1 MDCGGYMLKVIGG
14 FVVGILATLLVTGAM
29 VGKLMFREVPSP
41 FGVEETAARI
51 QANIQ
56 AQKDKG
62 WSLSGLRDPVKPLQA
77 TGENALPVLLIEAC
91 STRYSGPMLKDDKT
105 RILSILM
112 PCTITV
118 YKKND
123 GKTYV
128 GLMNAGLMGRLF
140 GSKMG
145 EIMNQVAVDQASFV
159 TFDPSQP
166 APPLIK
172 GAPGGGSGGAG
183 KDAGG
188 GC

>member
-1 MDCGGYMLKVIGG
+1 MLKILYG
-14 FVVGILATLLVTGAM
+14 FVAGVALIGVVAWNVAGDFMLT
-29 VGKLMFREVPSP
+29 EHESP

-56 AQKDKG
+56 ALEGRG
-62 WSLSGLRDPVKPLQA
+62 WKLSGLRNPARAVSAGGRNVP
-77 TGENALPVLLIEAC
+77 PVLLVEAC
-91 STRYSGPMLKDDKT
+91 STKYSGPLLAEDET

-118 YKKND
+118 YKKDD

-128 GLMNAGLMGRLF
+128 GIMNSGLMGKLF
-140 GSKMG
+140 GPKVG
-145 EIMNQVAVDQASFV
+145 EIMAEVAKDQAAFL
-159 TFDPSQP
+159 TFDASKP

-172 GAPGGGSGGAG
+172 VKPGGGGAG
-183 KDAGG
+183 GPNDTS

>member
-1 MDCGGYMLKVIGG
+1 MLKIISSFIAGVV
-14 FVVGILATLLVTGAM
+14 VVGILAILFAGQF
-29 VGKLMFREVPSP
+29 MFHEHESP

-56 AQKDKG
+56 ALSDHG
-62 WSLSGLRDPVKPLQA
+62 WKLSGIRNPAKAVA
-77 TGENALPVLLIEAC
+77 AAGGNVAPVLLVEAC
-91 STRYSGPMLKDDKT
+91 STKYSGPMLKDDDT

-118 YKKND
+118 FKKDN

-128 GLMNAGLMGRLF
+128 GMMNAGLMGQMF
-140 GSKMG
+140 GSKVA
-145 EIMNQVAVDQASFV
+145 EIMGHVAEDQMKFID
-159 TFDPSQP
+159 FDPSKP

-172 GAPGGGSGGAG
+172 IRPGGGAGG
-183 KDAGG
+183 KDVG